1 MLNNPQSIKIA
12 PSILAADFAQLG
24 KQVKEATES
33 GADSIHID
41 VMDGHFVPNISIGSM
56 IVSSIRPWSDLPFEV
71 HMMVSEPDKYIKD
84 FVDAGANIITI
95 HIEASRDIYR
105 TISYIKQLGVKANI
119 ALSPPTHVSSIQ
131 EILAEVNGVLVM
143 TVNPGFGG
151 QPFIKNMTKKIS
163 DVSSMINSKSLSTE
177 ICVDGGI
184 TVENAAQ
191 VTKAGARVLVA
202 GSSVFSSENSIF
214 DSIKNIRS
222 AAHSGIV

>member
-1 MLNNPQSIKIA
+1 MNNAQSIKIA

-24 KQVKEATES
+24 KQVKEASES

-56 IVSSIRPWSDLPFEV
+56 IVSSLRSWSDLPFEV
-71 HMMVSEPDKYIKD
+71 HMMVSEPEKYIKD
-84 FVDAGANIITI
+84 FVDAGANIITV
-95 HIEASRDIYR
+95 HIEASKHIYR
-105 TISYIKQLGVKANI
+105 TIRYIKQLGVKANI
-119 ALSPPTHVSSIQ
+119 ALNPATHVSSIQ
-131 EILAEVNGVLVM
+131 EVIPEVNGVLIM

-163 DVSSMINSKSLSTE
+163 DVSSMISAKSLSAE

-184 TVENAAQ
+184 TVENAPQ
-191 VTKAGARVLVA
+191 VAKAGARVLVA

-214 DSIKNIRS
+214 ESINNIRS
-222 AAHSGIV
+222 AAQSGII

>member
-1 MLNNPQSIKIA
+1 MLNNTQSIKIA

-41 VMDGHFVPNISIGSM
+41 VIDGHFVPNISIGSM
-56 IVSSIRPWSDLPFEV
+56 IVSSIRSWSDLPFEI

-95 HIEASRDIYR
+95 HIEASKNIYR
-105 TISYIKQLGVKANI
+105 TINYIKQLGVKAHI
-119 ALSPPTHVSSIQ
+119 AINPPTNISSIQ
-131 EILAEVNGVLVM
+131 EIITEVNGVLVM

-151 QPFIKNMTKKIS
+151 QPFIKNMTKKIA
-163 DVSSMINSKSLSTE
+163 DVNKMITSKSLSTE

-184 TVENAAQ
+184 TEENAAQ
-191 VTKAGARVLVA
+191 VAEAGARVLVA
-202 GSSVFSSENSIF
+202 GSSVLSSKNSIL
-214 DSIKNIRS
+214 DSINKIRS
-222 AAHSGIV
+222 AAHSGII

>member
-1 MLNNPQSIKIA
+1 MNNAQSIRIA

-24 KQVKEATES
+24 KQVKEASES

-56 IVSSIRPWSDLPFEV
+56 VVSSLRSWSDLPFEV
-71 HMMVSEPDKYIKD
+71 HMMVSEPEKYIKD
-84 FVDAGANIITI
+84 FVDAGANIITV
-95 HIEASRDIYR
+95 HIEASKHIYR
-105 TISYIKQLGVKANI
+105 TIRYIKQLGVKANI
-119 ALSPPTHVSSIQ
+119 ALNPTTHVSSIQ
-131 EILAEVNGVLVM
+131 EVIPEVNGVLVM

-163 DVSSMINSKSLSTE
+163 DVSSMISAKSLPTE

-184 TVENAAQ
+184 TVENAPQ
-191 VTKAGARVLVA
+191 VAKSGARVLVA

-214 DSIKNIRS
+214 ESISNIRS
-222 AAHSGIV
+222 AAHSGIM

>member
-56 IVSSIRPWSDLPFEV
+56 IVSSIRSWSDLPFEV

-84 FVDAGANIITI
+84 FVDAGANIITT

-131 EILAEVNGVLVM
+131 EILTEVNGVLVM

-191 VTKAGARVLVA
+191 VAKAGARVLVA
-202 GSSVFSSENSIF
+202 GSSVFSSENSIL

>member
-1 MLNNPQSIKIA
+1 MNNAQSIKIA

-24 KQVKEATES
+24 KQVKEASES

-56 IVSSIRPWSDLPFEV
+56 IVSSLRSWSDLPFEV
-71 HMMVSEPDKYIKD
+71 HMMVSEPEKYIKD
-84 FVDAGANIITI
+84 FVDAGANIITV
-95 HIEASRDIYR
+95 HIEASKHIYR
-105 TISYIKQLGVKANI
+105 TIRYIKQLGVKANI
-119 ALSPPTHVSSIQ
+119 ALNPATHVSSIQ
-131 EILAEVNGVLVM
+131 EVIPEVNGVLIM

-163 DVSSMINSKSLSTE
+163 DVSSMISAKSLPAE

-184 TVENAAQ
+184 TVENAPQ
-191 VTKAGARVLVA
+191 VAKAGARVLVA

-214 DSIKNIRS
+214 ESINNIRS
-222 AAHSGIV
+222 AAQSGII

>member
-1 MLNNPQSIKIA
+1 MNNPQSIKIA

-56 IVSSIRPWSDLPFEV
+56 IVSSLRSWSDLPFEV

-84 FVDAGANIITI
+84 FVDAGANIITV
-95 HIEASRDIYR
+95 HIEASKRINT
-105 TISYIKQLGVKANI
+105 TINYIKQLGVKANI
-119 ALSPPTHVSSIQ
+119 ALNPATHVSSIQ
-131 EILAEVNGVLVM
+131 EIITEVNGVLVM

-151 QPFIKNMTKKIS
+151 QPFIKNMIKKIS
-163 DVSSMINSKSLSTE
+163 DVSSIIAAKSLSAE

-184 TVENAAQ
+184 TVENAPQ
-191 VTKAGARVLVA
+191 VAKAGARVLVA
-202 GSSVFSSENSIF
+202 GSSVFSSKNSIF
-214 DSIKNIRS
+214 ESINNIRS
-222 AAHSGIV
+222 AAHSGIM